1 MRLKE
6 FLRKALIYIRN
17 ILLADLGF
25 ALLVALS
32 FLFTR
37 GFTFLAYSERI
48 LYTGLVITMIAF
60 VVGLAAGFAG
70 KGFGIPLLIRKPE
83 EAKKLL
89 DNFVDYRELVEQRYD
104 TGIQI
109 FLVGLGCVVV
119 SALVQVF
126 LT

>member
-1 MRLKE
+1 MRLKN

-17 ILLADLGF
+17 ILLVDLGLS
-25 ALLVALS
+25 LLVAFS

-37 GFTFLAYSERI
+37 GFTVLAYSERI
-48 LYTGLVITMIAF
+48 FYTGLVITLIAF
-60 VVGLAAGFAG
+60 VVGLAAGFSG
-70 KGFGIPLLIRKPE
+70 KSFGIPMFIRKPE
-83 EAKKLL
+83 EAKNLL
-89 DNFVDYRELVEQRYD
+89 DNFGEYRDLVEQRYD

-119 SALVQVF
+119 GALVQVF

>member
-1 MRLKE
+1 MRLKN
-6 FLRKALIYIRN
+6 FLRRALIYIRN
-17 ILLADLGF
+17 ILLVDLGF
-25 ALLVALS
+25 ALLVAIS

-48 LYTGLVITMIAF
+48 FYTGLGITLIAF

-70 KGFGIPLLIRKPE
+70 KSFGIPLFIRKPE
-83 EAKKLL
+83 EAKKML
-89 DNFVDYRELVEQRYD
+89 DNFGEYRELVEQRYD

-109 FLVGLGCVVV
+109 FLVGLGCIVV